1 MNGSDLE
8 KELELQGLLLDA
20 ATDSI
25 FLHDLYGNFI
35 YVNDRACKARG
46 YTKQE
51 LLAMNLQ
58 QLDSQDYIP
67 LIKPRLRELTEK
79 GEIIIESAH
88 ICKNGTVMPVEIHA
102 RLIEYQGRQLVL
114 SIIRD
119 ITERKR
125 SEEKYKTIL
134 RTATS
139 GFWLVDTQGR
149 LLDVNNAYCD
159 IIGYSRDELLQM
171 NIQDLEV
178 IEDTEETTRHIE
190 RIIKAGWDRFETRH
204 RRKDG
209 RLIDVEVSVNYISL
223 EDGRF
228 VGFLRDITE
237 QKHLERALAE
247 SVSMERRKVGAEL
260 HDGLGQILT
269 GMAYMCKATEQQLF
283 NKHMPEYKDLEKIKE
298 LLNEAIK
305 LVKDISTGLIPLGI
319 ETPSLERALS
329 QLAANTEK
337 IYKIRCKFTSFITVP
352 IQDRIINEELY
363 FIACEALINAVKHG
377 RAQNIFLT
385 LRSGYSI
392 SLVIEDE
399 GIGFPEGVNY
409 NKGMGLRI
417 MRYRAGIIG
426 ASLEISSSKD
436 GKTTVSCSLNQ

>member
-51 LLAMNLQ
+51 LLAMDLH

-67 LIKPRLRELTEK
+67 LIKPRLRDLTEK

-88 ICKNGTVMPVEIHA
+88 VCKDGTVMPVEIHA

-125 SEEKYKTIL
+125 SEE
-134 RTATS
+134 
-139 GFWLVDTQGR
+139 
-149 LLDVNNAYCD
+149 
-159 IIGYSRDELLQM
+159 
-171 NIQDLEV
+171 
-178 IEDTEETTRHIE
+178 
-190 RIIKAGWDRFETRH
+190 
-204 RRKDG
+204 
-209 RLIDVEVSVNYISL
+209 
-223 EDGRF
+223 
-228 VGFLRDITE
+228 E
-237 QKHLERALAE
+237 QKSLERALAE

-298 LLNEAIK
+298 LLNEAIR

-417 MRYRAGIIG
+417 MKYRAGIIG